1 MLKVVLVEKGVAQ
14 KELFFDADEVFIG
27 RTANNGIM
35 LAKPNV
41 SKRHAVIQVKDGHV
55 VVNDMKSTNG
65 TWVGGRKIDQP
76 QQLKEKDFIF
86 IGDYAISVAIVDPD
100 ATAITE
106 EPSREAPVEPQPATI
121 AMQAMGKGAAQAVE
135 LPPDLVPPP
144 LPEDSVLDVIPAIVE
159 VEPPPQ
165 PAQPTV
171 DVEFEVEVE
180 MEPPAPAPVSPPP
193 PAPVEPPK
201 PEPPAR
207 APAKSA
213 KPVAQKAP
221 VVEPAPQEPPAQ
233 SASGVAGLARRLGY
247 GAQTDRFAAMRA
259 LAEVA
264 GREVFASVDPGKAD
278 FSDAEWLKLSDAVMR
293 LVDKLRRDNRIS
305 SDVDPVEM
313 TQQILYEFAGLGPL
327 EELLGSQTVRAIIV
341 NGLSSIQVIDCGGSR
356 TIDTVFSNE
365 NTFTRVVTK
374 LCILAGMTPGS
385 KDDPMVQGH
394 LPDGSLL
401 QILGRPY
408 VQEGR
413 MIVIERPVSRTL
425 SPEEL
430 VSAAGASTDVVAA
443 LQDAVAKRRNIV
455 VCGAPYTARCV
466 FVNSLTTMVG
476 PDRRVLVLGG
486 GPEFEL
492 KMPNLVA
499 MNRAAVADSAFGC
512 AGLVGRLFPDH
523 IVVTRVESSDATLLR
538 ELGLAGFEGMI
549 LGMVANS
556 AEDCVA
562 RLRLMLQFSAPGV
575 DAATVDAL
583 TARLAETIV
592 VLTLRE
598 DGQTVICAVHDN
610 NARNNLVF
618 PSSCQWLPT
627 YQCATPALPCE
638 TELTVE
644 SPTGPATDPGLTP
657 VEAAIEVQ
665 SE

>member
-27 RTANNGIM
+27 RTANNGIV

-76 QQLKEKDFIF
+76 QRLKEKDFIF

-100 ATAITE
+100 ATAVTQ
-106 EPSREAPVEPQPATI
+106 EPSREVPLEPQPATI
-121 AMQAMGKGAAQAVE
+121 AMPSVGKGAVPAVE

-144 LPEDSVLDVIPAIVE
+144 LPEDSVLDEIPQAVE

-165 PAQPTV
+165 PSQATA
-171 DVEFEVEVE
+171 DVEFEIEV
-180 MEPPAPAPVSPPP
+180 EPPAPAAAEPPP

-207 APAKSA
+207 TPAKSSR
-213 KPVAQKAP
+213 PVVQKAAAP
-221 VVEPAPQEPPAQ
+221 EPAVQEPPVA
-233 SASGVAGLARRLGY
+233 AVSGVAGLARRLGF
-247 GAQTDRFAAMRA
+247 GPQTDRFAAMRA

-293 LVDKLRRDNRIS
+293 LVDKLRRENRIS

-356 TIDTVFSNE
+356 TIDAVFSNE
-365 NTFTRVVTK
+365 NTFGRVVTK
-374 LCILAGMTPGS
+374 LCILAGMAPGS
-385 KDDPMVQGH
+385 KDDPMVEGH

-413 MIVIERPVSRTL
+413 MIVIERPVSRVL
-425 SPEEL
+425 SSEEL
-430 VSAAGASTDVVAA
+430 LSAAGGSTAVAA
-443 LQDAVAKRRNIV
+443 SLQDAVAKRRNIV

-466 FVNSLTTMVG
+466 FVNSLTAMVTQ
-476 PDRRVLVLGG
+476 DRRVLVLGG

-499 MNRAAVADSAFGC
+499 MSRSAVVDSASGS

-523 IVVTRVESSDATLLR
+523 IVVTRVQASDAGLLR

-556 AEDCVA
+556 AEDCVN
-562 RLRLMLQFSAPGV
+562 RLRLMLQFSSPGI
-575 DAATVDAL
+575 DAAAVDAL
-583 TARLAETIV
+583 TARLAETVV
-592 VLTLRE
+592 VLSLRD
-598 DGQTVICAVHDN
+598 DGQTAISDVYDN
-610 NARNNLVF
+610 NARNTLGF
-618 PSSCQWLPT
+618 PSSYLWLPT
-627 YQCATPALPCE
+627 SRCVASDLPCE
-638 TELTVE
+638 AELTVE

-657 VEAAIEVQ
+657 VEAAVELQ